1 MAKGLDCAIPLS
13 ASNAKVLAGAGFV
26 FAARYLVPERLSW
39 KRLNRAEAEA
49 ITSAG
54 MQIVSVYETS
64 ANRPAGG
71 AAHGKSD
78 GLAALR
84 EAKLIGQPK
93 GSAIYFAVDYDAGQ
107 QDYEVIEHYLRAA
120 SAQLLDYHT
129 GVYGS
134 YAVIEEMA
142 KRQACSHFWQ
152 TYAWSRGKKSQHANI
167 YQYQNDTSVA
177 GVKLDLNESFGKEG
191 WWNTRISEQ
200 PVKPPLAQREYKMET
215 RDAQAIIRLLAAS
228 YELTTDRQARAEIHR
243 LANEIRRA
251 ADIPI
256 P

>member
-1 MAKGLDCAIPLS
+1 MAKGLDCAIPLT
-13 ASNAKVLAGAGFV
+13 ASNAKVLAGAGFI

-39 KRLNRAEAEA
+39 KRLNRSEAEA

-71 AAHGKSD
+71 AAYGKAD
-78 GLAALR
+78 GLAALK
-84 EAKLIGQPK
+84 EAKLIGQPP
-93 GSAIYFAVDYDAGQ
+93 GSAVYFAVDYDAGQ
-107 QDYEVIEHYLRAA
+107 QDYESIEQYLRAA
-120 SAQLLDYHT
+120 SAQLLDYPT

-142 KRQACSHFWQ
+142 KRKACSHFWQ

-177 GVKLDLNESFGKEG
+177 GVKLDLNESFGNEG
-191 WWNTRISEQ
+191 WWNMKTSEQ
-200 PVKPPLAQREYKMET
+200 PIQPPLPQHGKKMAVK
-215 RDAQAIIRLLAAS
+215 DAEAIIRLLAAS

-243 LANEIRRA
+243 LANEIRWA